1 MKYLIVM
8 MMLVSSLTT
17 LAGPVCTT
25 EIVYAVCPKGYG
37 IDRPDKGPG
46 VQDRCKKFPGQ
57 KLRKAKKK
65 ICKNKSGCHSKLN
78 HIQGKDNCVTP

>member
-8 MMLVSSLTT
+8 MMLLSSLTT
-17 LAGPVCTT
+17 VAGPVCSN
-25 EIVYAVCPKGYG
+25 ELVLAVCPRGTSN
-37 IDRPDKGPG
+37 IRPDNGIG
-46 VQDRCKKFPGQ
+46 VQDRCKAFPSQ
-57 KLRKAKKK
+57 NIRKAKKK